1 MYSYLMHSSGLDFY
15 FDKDPSHYPA
25 QRKVFKHFLQAARE
39 QDKIVNLHTKGAERD
54 VLNLLKQYEIR
65 RAIVHWY
72 SGPMDVLHEFV
83 DFGAYF
89 TIGVEL
95 AFSDH
100 IKAIAEAV
108 PMDRLLTETDNPG
121 GIKWLTGKP
130 GMPLEISDVVRK
142 LAKVKHTTP
151 EAIIKTVDSNF
162 VRFVERERWMPDHLV
177 RPHI

>member
-1 MYSYLMHSSGLDFY
+1 M
-15 FDKDPSHYPA
+15 
-25 QRKVFKHFLQAARE
+25 
-39 QDKIVNLHTKGAERD
+39 
-54 VLNLLKQYEIR
+54 LKQYGIR

-100 IKAIAEAV
+100 IKAVAKAV

-130 GMPLEISDVVRK
+130 GMSLEISDVVRE
-142 LAKVKHTTP
+142 LAKVKNTTP
-151 EAIIKTVDSNF
+151 ETIINTVDSTI
-162 VRFVERERWMPDHLV
+162 VQLVESDSWIPDRLLQ
-177 RPHI
+177 